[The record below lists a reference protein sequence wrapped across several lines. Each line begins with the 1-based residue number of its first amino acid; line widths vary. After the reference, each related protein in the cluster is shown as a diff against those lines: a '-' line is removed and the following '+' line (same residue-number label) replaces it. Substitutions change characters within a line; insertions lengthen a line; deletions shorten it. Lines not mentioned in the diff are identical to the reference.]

1 MKRLG
6 RAGEGCHVIS
16 FEAVSWQNRAGDLLV
31 DDISADIASEMTTV
45 LLGTPR
51 QTRQAL
57 LRLVLRLETPTTGVV
72 KVAGVDLRR
81 VDGLKFRRSLGWLS
95 GPAQLFPHQSI
106 LEQVATTARLAGTL
120 RRDADDVAQTMLDE
134 VEVGNTERRPDELSS
149 PERVRVGLARS
160 FVHRPSLVVLD
171 DPFAGVDSV
180 ERPLLRALLSR
191 LRDDGPTTVLLA
203 TGDAEDALAL
213 GHRIL
218 LLLDGALVQ
227 SGSPTDILTRPTKGV
242 ESLLGAGL
250 SLRGLAFV
258 LVDDVPADIK
268 AVVAL
273 GATAAEARRSAK
285 RGPSSWVLVVDD
297 DRRPVG
303 WANTERLSADGPVTE
318 SPLVAVRGV
327 VHASDTMQRAL
338 DYAVSSPSQMVPKV
352 DDDGLVLGL
361 FSQTTLSLHLARVK
375 A

>member
-1 MKRLG
+1 M
-6 RAGEGCHVIS
+6 IS

-258 LVDDVPADIK
+258 RCASCYRGLLGNGTNERNQGRGGARSHRGRGPPVGQTRP
-268 AVVAL
+268 VVQ
-273 GATAAEARRSAK
+273 GARR
-285 RGPSSWVLVVDD
+285 
-297 DRRPVG
+297 RR
-303 WANTERLSADGPVTE
+303 
-318 SPLVAVRGV
+318 
-327 VHASDTMQRAL
+327 
-338 DYAVSSPSQMVPKV
+338 
-352 DDDGLVLGL
+352 
-361 FSQTTLSLHLARVK
+361 
-375 A
+375 